1 MIVPAVLRNICE
13 KTPKTIGT
21 FRDLVGRPAA
31 LRNQPMVHA
40 KGAIYGKP
48 KITAVFLKGG
58 RLYGKLSV
66 AAKWALMRLSP
77 LRAGA

>member
-1 MIVPAVLRNICE
+1 MRKRQKRSGPF
-13 KTPKTIGT
+13 GT
-21 FRDLVGRPAA
+21 WSAGP

-48 KITAVFLKGG
+48 KITVFLKGG
-58 RLYGKLSV
+58 RLYGKLSI